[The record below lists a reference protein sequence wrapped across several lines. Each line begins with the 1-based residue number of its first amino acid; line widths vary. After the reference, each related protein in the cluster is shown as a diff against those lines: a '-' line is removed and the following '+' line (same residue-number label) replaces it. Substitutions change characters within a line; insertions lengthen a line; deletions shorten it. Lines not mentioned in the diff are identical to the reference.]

1 VSIVRQRPFGSVSG
15 CKYHEFFAQKSDRIS
30 DLAFVFDQPSADP
43 TKSVLK
49 TLAWFRLAAY
59 HKLLMHS
66 YVIGD
71 IHGCLDELRYLV
83 EALPFESGDRLVF
96 LGDYIDRGPN
106 SKGVLSYILELQ
118 AQTNLEIICLKGNHE
133 DMFLAYLGLPGQHGD
148 MFLYN
153 GGYATLISYGVK
165 SKQSTLDEITSQVS
179 REHINFLT
187 NLRTSFV
194 MEPFICVHAG
204 INPAKPLKKQ
214 TDSDLLW
221 IRDEFIYN
229 PHRLPYTVL
238 FGHTPR
244 SSVLFDLPY
253 KIGLDTGL
261 VYGNKLSCL
270 EVVERALYQITRG
283 EKDVRRVA
291 IVDQWN

>member
-1 VSIVRQRPFGSVSG
+1 MR
-15 CKYHEFFAQKSDRIS
+15 C
-30 DLAFVFDQPSADP
+30 
-43 TKSVLK
+43 
-49 TLAWFRLAAY
+49 
-59 HKLLMHS
+59 

-71 IHGCLDELRYLV
+71 IHGCLDELRYLI
-83 EALPFESGDRLVF
+83 EGLPLESGDRLVF
-96 LGDYIDRGPN
+96 LGDYVDRGPN
-106 SKGVLSYILELQ
+106 SKGVLTYILELQ
-118 AQTNLEIICLKGNHE
+118 KQEDLEFVCLKGNHE

-153 GGYATLISYGVK
+153 GGQATLISYGIN
-165 SKQSTLDEITSQVS
+165 SKQAPLEEIISQIS
-179 REHINFLT
+179 PDHIDFLK
-187 NLRTSFV
+187 NLKMYFV

-204 INPAKPLKKQ
+204 INPSKSLKKQ

-229 PHRLPYTVL
+229 PHRLPYTVI

-244 SSVLFDLPY
+244 TSVLFDLPY

-270 EVVERALYQITRG
+270 EVVEKVLYQITRG
-283 EKDVRRVA
+283 QKGVKQLV
-291 IVDQWN
+291 VLDQWN